1 MTQEKYFKTLVIL
14 SLLVF
19 IVSFVVTLLT
29 VIYGPSTEEIDQQIN
44 EIVYNLFF
52 LPDLLQGAIFIILI
66 VLYVVSL
73 YLLYSFNRYGK
84 QLFTIFFVLDLLLM
98 PFFPVFLMPWE
109 EFIWTIDGVLDVVIL
124 VCIYVS
130 PIRER
135 FQG

>member
-1 MTQEKYFKTLVIL
+1 MTQEKNFKTLILL
-14 SLLVF
+14 SLLVT
-19 IVSFVVTLLT
+19 VGSFVVTLLT
-29 VIYGPSTEEIDQQIN
+29 VVYGPSTEQIDQQIN
-44 EIVYNLFF
+44 EIAYNLFF
-52 LPDLLQGAIFIILI
+52 LPDLLQAAIFIILI

-84 QLFTIFFVLDLLLM
+84 QLFTIFFVLNLLLT
-98 PFFPVFLMPWE
+98 PFFPGFLMPWE
-109 EFIWTIDGVLDVVIL
+109 EFIWTIDEALDVVIL

>member
-109 EFIWTIDGVLDVVIL
+109 EFIWTIDEALDVVIL